1 MGQIKTTL
9 KIFNFVDQENADNG
23 LIPKGD
29 VRSLEILAL
38 VDTGATHLCLPSDAI
53 AKLGL
58 RPIREVMVETA
69 SGPHK
74 TKTYGGSRISLMGRD
89 ATFDCIELPN
99 SERALLGVIPLEAL
113 GIELDL
119 HSQSLKLLPMDEHHS
134 YLTVY

>member
-1 MGQIKTTL
+1 
-9 KIFNFVDQENADNG
+9 
-23 LIPKGD
+23 LISKEAI
-29 VRSLEILAL
+29 RSLEMTAL
-38 VDTGATHLCLPSDAI
+38 VDTGAMHLCLPSEAI
-53 AKLGL
+53 ARLGL

-69 SGPHK
+69 NGPHR
-74 TKTYGGSRISLMGRD
+74 TRTFGGSIISLLGRE

-119 HSQSLKLLPMDEHHS
+119 QSQSLKLLPMDEHHS